1 MSGGRQ
7 KLQGDRLSGKGVG
20 LLPGQLFAPDHPV
33 EHHLHPL
40 DGQVRAAVG
49 RVGRWS
55 IGQARQHHGFGVGEL
70 QRRFAKVA
78 LRGFADAV
86 VPAAEIDG
94 VDVHF
99 KDLFLVVLLLNG
111 EGGEHL
117 RRLAG
122 QMLFLR
128 EQGVLGQLLGDGA
141 AALGKAAGAQ
151 VGHQCPGNGHR
162 VHTLVVG
169 EAGILCRDHGVDVGL
184 GQLGIGNEPFA
195 GRNAAVQGIKG
206 GDLDG
211 ALIEFVA
218 CDGKVPARCHEDQQ
232 GKQQH
237 REQQLPEKTK
247 NGMHGV
253 LLSGRWPE

>member
-1 MSGGRQ
+1 M
-7 KLQGDRLSGKGVG
+7 
-20 LLPGQLFAPDHPV
+20 
-33 EHHLHPL
+33 
-40 DGQVRAAVG
+40 
-49 RVGRWS
+49 
-55 IGQARQHHGFGVGEL
+55 
-70 QRRFAKVA
+70 
-78 LRGFADAV
+78 
-86 VPAAEIDG
+86 PAAEIDG

-122 QMLFLR
+122 QMLFLS

-169 EAGILCRDHGVDVGL
+169 EAGILRRDHGVDVGL
-184 GQLGIGNEPFA
+184 GQLGIGDEPLA
-195 GRNAAVQGIKG
+195 GRNAAVQGING

-218 CDGKVPARCHEDQQ
+218 CDGKVPARCHKGQQ

>member
-1 MSGGRQ
+1 MLLDVQR
-7 KLQGDRLSGKGVG
+7 GK
-20 LLPGQLFAPDHPV
+20 
-33 EHHLHPL
+33 
-40 DGQVRAAVG
+40 
-49 RVGRWS
+49 
-55 IGQARQHHGFGVGEL
+55 
-70 QRRFAKVA
+70 
-78 LRGFADAV
+78 
-86 VPAAEIDG
+86 
-94 VDVHF
+94 
-99 KDLFLVVLLLNG
+99 
-111 EGGEHL
+111 HL

-122 QMLFLR
+122 HPLFLG
-128 EQGVLGQLLGDGA
+128 EIDVFGQLLGDGA

-169 EAGILCRDHGVDVGL
+169 EAGILRRDHGVDVGL

-195 GRNAAVQGIKG
+195 GRNAAVQGING

-218 CDGKVPARCHEDQQ
+218 CDGKVPARCHKGQQ